1 MSASGPLWTR
11 VSEGPAPGWVY
22 ASAIQRAA
30 ATFVDYLV
38 VVGLGGIPYAL
49 LGAGSRN
56 ASSAVQSV
64 GSVLVFVVFF
74 AVFGATAAVW
84 NGQTVGGRL
93 IGLHIVKRSDGSA
106 IGWVRAL
113 LRPIGVVLTAA
124 FWFISLIVVLIGKE
138 KRTPADALAGT
149 VVIKKVAE
157 TYAATAVS
165 VQPQEAASETVA
177 GPGS

>member
-11 VSEGPAPGWVY
+11 VPEGPAPGWAY
-22 ASAIQRAA
+22 ATVIQRAA
-30 ATFVDYLV
+30 ATFADYLV
-38 VVGLGGIPYAL
+38 VVALGGIPYAL
-49 LGAGSRN
+49 IGAGDRD
-56 ASSAVQSV
+56 ASSAVKTV

-84 NGQTVGGRL
+84 NGQTIGGRL

-113 LRPIGVVLTAA
+113 LRPIGVILTVV
-124 FWFISLIVVLIGKE
+124 FWFISLVVVLVGKE

-149 VVIKKVAE
+149 VVIKNVAE
-157 TYAATAVS
+157 TNPAMSPS
-165 VQPQEAASETVA
+165 VPARMGESETVV